1 MTDPTDEPQTTYYPT
16 GFVQRITR
24 AHSEPPTQRALPQR
38 SLVAPSPAAT
48 NSDAVCTLVSSIAP
62 RAAQV
67 EAARPLASK
76 RTLHPVV
83 APLLFGSAVL
93 MAFVIGRATNGKR
106 RPLQHEMEEHST
118 APSAPATKRAPKA
131 AALAPPADVLA
142 PPRDP
147 EPIGTVAVTV
157 TEAVAALASGDYVSA
172 VHHYGVL
179 AAARPHAEAFAAV
192 SQILQR
198 KLAKQ
203 CEQAASPGDPSCSAK

>member
-24 AHSEPPTQRALPQR
+24 AHVEPPTQRALPQR
-38 SLVAPSPAAT
+38 PLVAPSPAAT

-83 APLLFGSAVL
+83 AALLFGSAVL
-93 MAFVIGRATNGKR
+93 MAFVIGRATNEKKR
-106 RPLQHEMEEHST
+106 RLLHGVEVHST
-118 APSAPATKRAPKA
+118 APSAPATKRAPPA
-131 AALAPPADVLA
+131 AAPAT
-142 PPRDP
+142 PRDP

-157 TEAVAALASGDYVSA
+157 TEAVDSLASGDYVSA
-172 VHHYGVL
+172 VHHYRAL
-179 AAARPHAEAFAAV
+179 AGARPHEEAFAAV
-192 SQILQR
+192 AQILQR

-203 CEQAASPGDPSCSAK
+203 CEQAVSPGDPSCSAK